1 MSGSLVPCEH
11 LPKSIPSAVS
21 SGALC
26 SDTCHSQKSHPNEFA
41 RSQSRSEKFLS
52 LINRMRFIAGRL
64 ILLQERAMWEWLQ
77 IGSGRANFHG
87 A

>member
-1 MSGSLVPCEH
+1 M
-11 LPKSIPSAVS
+11 
-21 SGALC
+21 
-26 SDTCHSQKSHPNEFA
+26 
-41 RSQSRSEKFLS
+41 
-52 LINRMRFIAGRL
+52 NRMRFIAGRL